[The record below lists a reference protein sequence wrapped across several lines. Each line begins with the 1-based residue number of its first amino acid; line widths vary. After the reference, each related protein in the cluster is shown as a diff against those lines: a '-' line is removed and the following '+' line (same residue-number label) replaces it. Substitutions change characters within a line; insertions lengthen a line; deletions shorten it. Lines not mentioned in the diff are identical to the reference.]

1 MRKGIVFVIIT
12 ALVLQGLFAT
22 AIDSL
27 DGSPKTTTTE
37 VTFNLKDGEGGL
49 NHIKIDF
56 TEVDPTSYINDF
68 AQTNLTSSDGITLTL
83 DPTSTFGDMAED
95 QNLYVYWQIVSGSP
109 LKIELSGEKMTGTTP
124 TNTLDWKTSWTSK
137 TSSGD
142 GEGKVLG
149 ASGDSPSGADYAAE
163 LVYEK
168 SAPDAVRQSGYVTLD
183 IETAHITQVAPDTYS
198 ATLTLTVTDTSTT

>member
-12 ALVLQGLFAT
+12 ALVLQGLFAET
-22 AIDSL
+22 ISSL
-27 DGSPKTTTTE
+27 GGETTTE

-124 TNTLDWKTSWTSK
+124 ANTLDWKTSWKSK

-142 GEGKVLG
+142 GGEKVLG
-149 ASGDSPSGADYAAE
+149 ASGNSPSGADYAAKP
-163 LVYEK
+163 VYEK
-168 SAPDAVRQSGYVTLD
+168 SATDAVRQSGYVTLD

>member
-12 ALVLQGLFAT
+12 ALVLQGLFAET
-22 AIDSL
+22 ISSL
-27 DGSPKTTTTE
+27 DGETTTE

-124 TNTLDWKTSWTSK
+124 TNTLDWETSWKSK

-142 GEGKVLG
+142 GGGKVLG

-168 SAPDAVRQSGYVTLD
+168 SATDAVRQSGYVTLD
-183 IETAHITQVAPDTYS
+183 IKTAHITQVAPDTYS